1 MNKPFTAKE
10 MQTFFDVVEHKPRTK
25 RQIRIERKKQDK
37 EKYLGGMRLQAVW
50 EEE

>member
-10 MQTFFDVVEHKPRTK
+10 METFFDVVEHKPRTK
-25 RQIRIERKKQDK
+25 RQIRIERKKQ
-37 EKYLGGMRLQAVW
+37 EKQEYLSGTKFRATW